1 MTPFHRLVNHHSRGA
16 ETSEALLHVH
26 LEQSKGVELEMLNSA
41 GDSVMHTAVMAESP
55 WLTRLLVSF
64 SPKLMYRENAVGR
77 TSVELAYHKHISQV
91 FSAPNN
97 RDPGTQCSGPSAWL
111 NTIREEALPS
121 PPNKYEASVEG
132 VWEICR
138 LKMESHPDKRRLVS
152 LHEAND
158 VARRLGERMSPDHV
172 STLHTHTNSGSLE
185 YTSSRYFSPSARDHD
200 DGHSDEADSQQER
213 DLIEEW
219 TRTDW
224 ESLRWYEFQRNEE
237 KKREARLGGEC
248 GECGHRHAEDEDDV
262 DSDFYSDVSDADDVS
277 GDDEDGSDKDEDG
290 SGKDEDGSDKDEEG
304 SDMDE
309 DSD

>member
-1 MTPFHRLVNHHSRGA
+1 MTSFHKLVNKFRNHHSRDA
-16 ETSEALLHVH
+16 ETSEALLRVH

-55 WLTRLLVSF
+55 WLTRLLVDF

-91 FSAPNN
+91 FSAPSN

-158 VARRLGERMSPDHV
+158 VERRLGERMSP
-172 STLHTHTNSGSLE
+172 
-185 YTSSRYFSPSARDHD
+185 
-200 DGHSDEADSQQER
+200 
-213 DLIEEW
+213 
-219 TRTDW
+219 
-224 ESLRWYEFQRNEE
+224 
-237 KKREARLGGEC
+237 
-248 GECGHRHAEDEDDV
+248 
-262 DSDFYSDVSDADDVS
+262 
-277 GDDEDGSDKDEDG
+277 
-290 SGKDEDGSDKDEEG
+290 
-304 SDMDE
+304 
-309 DSD
+309 